1 MTDKRHSTTLN
12 QIDQNMINPQ
22 LLLTMSLPPCMA
34 GTISYKIKWDHLE
47 ISASGKTDYHC
58 KIKQTLFIQNLKPAF
73 NVNISSEKLMLY

>member
-1 MTDKRHSTTLN
+1 MTDKRHNTTLN

-22 LLLTMSLPPCMA
+22 LLLTTSLPLCMA

-73 NVNISSEKLMLY
+73 NVNISSEKMMLY